1 MCIRDSY
8 RGEISVLLVN
18 LSNQQ
23 FVINDG
29 DRIAQ
34 MVIAKHE
41 TAKWDLVKD
50 LNESARGEGGFG
62 STGV

>member
-1 MCIRDSY
+1 MIHHSD
-8 RGEISVLLVN
+8 VP
-18 LSNQQ
+18 

-34 MVIAKHE
+34 MVIARHE
-41 TAKWDLVKD
+41 TASIEIVTSLDETD
-50 LNESARGEGGFG
+50 RGQGGFG